1 MDAGAYMVD
10 GNITQILKRYSQG
23 EQDALETLL
32 PAIYSELR
40 RLAQSY
46 MRKEAAG
53 HTLQPT
59 ALVHEAYFR
68 LIDQKEVQWQNRA
81 HFFGIAAQLMRRILI
96 DHARARKAEKR
107 GGSHTEVSFD
117 ENFHGADSPEAPADL
132 LAIDAALE
140 KLTVL
145 NQRQAKVVELRYF
158 GGLSVEEIAVALD
171 TSPATVK
178 RDWVVAKAWLYREL
192 SESKEET

>member
-1 MDAGAYMVD
+1 MID

-23 EQDALETLL
+23 EPEALEKLL
-32 PAIYSELR
+32 PTIYAELR

-46 MRKEAAG
+46 MRKENAG

-107 GGSHTEVSFD
+107 GGSHTEVAFD
-117 ENFHGADSPEAPADL
+117 EKFHSGDAPEQAPDL

-145 NQRQAKVVELRYF
+145 NSRQAKVVELRYF
-158 GGLSVEEIAVALD
+158 GGLSVEEIAVALES
-171 TSPATVK
+171 SPATVK
-178 RDWVVAKAWLYREL
+178 RDWTVAKAWLYREL
-192 SESKEET
+192 SGAEEEA

>member
-1 MDAGAYMVD
+1 MND

-32 PAIYSELR
+32 PSIYSELR

-46 MRKEAAG
+46 MRKESAG

-96 DHARARKAEKR
+96 DHARARHAEKR
-107 GGSHTEVSFD
+107 GGDHTIVSFD
-117 ENFHGADSPEAPADL
+117 EKFHAGSSSNQEPDL
-132 LAIDAALE
+132 LAIDSALE
-140 KLTVL
+140 KLEKL
-145 NQRQAKVVELRYF
+145 NARQAKVVELRYF
-158 GGLSVEEIAVALD
+158 GGLNIDEIAVALD
-171 TSPATVK
+171 SSPATVK
-178 RDWVVAKAWLYREL
+178 RDWTIAKAWLYREL
-192 SESKEET
+192 SETKEP